1 MNLGNKIKEL
11 RTKNRMTQEK
21 LAELLSTTSK
31 SVSRWEQSI
40 TYPDITLLPLIASI
54 FETTTDDLLG
64 YKLSEKEQ
72 ELADI
77 KKEMDRLAE
86 VGTDQEKLS
95 FARASFTKFPNNI
108 KIKLYLASCLA
119 DEWINTHDETIY
131 NEAET
136 LCLSII
142 DECND
147 IDIRYDAIFTLYY
160 MYSNSGK
167 PEKAKAICDLLS
179 PMKYCRESVLS
190 LGIGDGNTEFY
201 KQDEID
207 KLADSLGISLSSYN
221 FEDLPQNDPTTWN
234 KKIEVLNLSNQ
245 VYRMIYGDNL
255 MYYHS
260 RLSQNYWLISTYQ
273 IAQGKTEEA
282 LETLEKMCYHAIAND
297 KSYINDHGKYF
308 TSIITNK
315 LIYPKISKD
324 FHELTEHS
332 ECYRIIEKLSDKRYD
347 CIRQNLR
354 FIEIVEKMKQYMK

>member
-1 MNLGNKIKEL
+1 MNLGNNIKEL

-21 LAELLSTTSK
+21 LAELLGTTSK

-54 FETTTDDLLG
+54 FETTIDELLG
-64 YKLSEKEQ
+64 YKLSEREQ

-95 FARASFTKFPNNI
+95 FARASFAKFPNNI
-108 KIKLYLASCLA
+108 NIKEYLASCLA
-119 DEWINTHDETIY
+119 DEWINTREEALY

-142 DECND
+142 DECSDVD
-147 IDIRYDAIFTLYY
+147 IKYDAIFTLYY

-179 PMKYCRESVLS
+179 PMKYCRELVLA

-207 KLADSLGISLSSYN
+207 KLTDALGTSLSRYN
-221 FEDLPQNDPTTWN
+221 FEDLPQNDPSTWN
-234 KKIEVLNLSNQ
+234 KKIEVLKLSNQ
-245 VYRMIYGDNL
+245 LYKMIYGDNL
-255 MYYHS
+255 MFYHV
-260 RLSQNYWLISTYQ
+260 RLSHNYLLISNYQ
-273 IAQGKTEEA
+273 IAQGNTDEA
-282 LETLEKMCYHAIAND
+282 LESLERMCYHAVEDD
-297 KSYINDHGKYF
+297 KSYINDHGKYY

-315 LIYPKISKD
+315 LIYPKPSKD

-332 ECYRIIEKLSDKRYD
+332 ESYRIIEKLKEKRYD
-347 CIRQNLR
+347 CIRQNPR
-354 FIEIVEKMKQYMK
+354 FIEIVEKMKQYVK